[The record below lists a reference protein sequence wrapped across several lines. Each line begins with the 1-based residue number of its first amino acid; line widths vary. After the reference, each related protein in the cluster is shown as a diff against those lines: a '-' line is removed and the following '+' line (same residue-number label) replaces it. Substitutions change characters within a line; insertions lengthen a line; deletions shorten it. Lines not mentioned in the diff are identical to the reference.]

1 MWAEDC
7 GESTGLGFEEVVSGL
22 SEGGSGG
29 VEGAHQTGELKS
41 QWEVRT

>member
-41 QWEVRT
+41 QWKVRT